1 MRGRAV
7 TLVLVLVLCAS
18 RAGWAADERGAAV
31 GADVA
36 AFNMQSR
43 TDVSFGATFEYRFT
57 DIVGLEIGAT
67 VVPAIRSAF
76 PANQVTLQ
84 DSLAP
89 TAIPQIF
96 PGPSYSN
103 PGGRAVLFVNSV
115 RIHIPT
121 TAARIEPYFVAG
133 GGIAMVRR
141 TADLTFPIGF
151 ATTPIAVTGTLSP
164 VAAPIPIPVPIPI
177 PPIQTVTQPVTST
190 TTDLALTLGG
200 GLGVRVTRQVS
211 IDADLR
217 LFRLLGNQDQNV
229 GRFGVAVRYRF

>member
-1 MRGRAV
+1 MRDRVA
-7 TLVLVLVLCAS
+7 TAVLVLGVS
-18 RAGWAADERGAAV
+18 RGAWAVDERGAAV
-31 GADVA
+31 GADIA

-67 VVPAIRSAF
+67 VVPTIRAAF
-76 PANQVTLQ
+76 PANPVTIQ
-84 DSLAP
+84 DSLAS
-89 TAIPQIF
+89 TAVLQIF

-121 TAARIEPYFVAG
+121 TGPRIDPYFVAG

-141 TADLTFPIGF
+141 SADLTFPIGF
-151 ATTPIAVTGTLSP
+151 ATTPIGFTSTISP
-164 VAAPIPIPVPIPI
+164 IVAPIPIPIPIPI
-177 PPIQTVTQPVTST
+177 PQIRTVTQRVTSS

-200 GLGVRVTRQVS
+200 GLGVRVTRQVW

-217 LFRLLGNQDQNV
+217 LFRLLGDQDQNV
-229 GRFGVAVRYRF
+229 GRFGAAVRYRF

>member
-1 MRGRAV
+1 MRGRIATAV
-7 TLVLVLVLCAS
+7 VLLCVSSA
-18 RAGWAADERGAAV
+18 AWAADERGAAV
-31 GADVA
+31 GADIA

-67 VVPAIRSAF
+67 VVPTLRSAF
-76 PANQVTLQ
+76 PANPVTIQ
-84 DSLAP
+84 DSLAS
-89 TAIPQIF
+89 TAVLQIF
-96 PGPSYSN
+96 PGPTYSN

-151 ATTPIAVTGTLSP
+151 ATPIGFTSTISP
-164 VAAPIPIPVPIPI
+164 TAAPIPIPI
-177 PPIQTVTQPVTST
+177 PIQTRTVTQRVTSS

-200 GLGVRVTRQVS
+200 GLDVRVARQIS

-217 LFRLLGNQDQNV
+217 LYRLLGNQDQNV
-229 GRFGVAVRYRF
+229 GRFGAAVRYRF

>member
-1 MRGRAV
+1 MKDRVA
-7 TLVLVLVLCAS
+7 TAVLVLALCVSSGA
-18 RAGWAADERGAAV
+18 RAADERGAAV

-67 VVPAIRSAF
+67 VVPTIRSAF
-76 PANQVTLQ
+76 PANPATIQ
-84 DSLAP
+84 DSLAS
-89 TAIPQIF
+89 TGILQVF

-103 PGGRAVLFVNSV
+103 PGGRAILFVNSV

-121 TAARIEPYFVAG
+121 TAARIDPYFVAG

-141 TADLTFPIGF
+141 TADLTFPI
-151 ATTPIAVTGTLSP
+151 AYAPTPISLTGTISP
-164 VAAPIPIPVPIPI
+164 IAAPIPIPIPI
-177 PPIQTVTQPVTST
+177 PPIRTLTQHVTSS

-217 LFRLLGNQDQNV
+217 LFRLVGNQDQNV
-229 GRFGVAVRYRF
+229 GRFAAAVRFRF

>member
-1 MRGRAV
+1 MRDRVA
-7 TLVLVLVLCAS
+7 TAVLVLMLGVSSGAS
-18 RAGWAADERGAAV
+18 AVDERGAAV
-31 GADVA
+31 AADIA

-43 TDVSFGATFEYRFT
+43 TDLSFGAAFEYRFT
-57 DIVGLEIGAT
+57 EIIGLEIGAT
-67 VVPAIRSAF
+67 VVPTIKSAF
-76 PANQVTLQ
+76 PADPVTIQ
-84 DSLAP
+84 DGLAS
-89 TAIPQIF
+89 TGTLQIF

-115 RIHIPT
+115 RVHIPT

-151 ATTPIAVTGTLSP
+151 ATTPIGLTATISP
-164 VAAPIPIPVPIPI
+164 IAAPIPIPIPI
-177 PPIQTVTQPVTST
+177 PPIRIVTQRVTSS

-200 GLGVRVTRQVS
+200 GLGVRVARQVS